1 LWALSESG
9 LGGMMFALKIPF
21 TGFFVGGF
29 AVVMLGLI
37 AHFSYSNYKK
47 TVEATVI
54 VLLVKATVNPHLPP
68 PAYLAVAFQGF
79 SAALLF

>member
-37 AHFSYSNYKK
+37 AHFYIAIIKK
-47 TVEATVI
+47 
-54 VLLVKATVNPHLPP
+54 P
-68 PAYLAVAFQGF
+68 
-79 SAALLF
+79 